1 MRLRLHRLRHPLTP
15 RRPCAHPPTLQAG
28 ISYGVP
34 SSKAPLNTGRADY
47 FGSVPNLAAR
57 LMAVA
62 QPGQVLVDG
71 RLGSIPGLQ
80 WRDDGGALLLGP
92 ECGPL
97 EFTPLGYLQVKV
109 RRWSEG
115 GAEGR
120 GHGGGARPP
129 HLPSA
134 VVAALQRTPP

>member
-1 MRLRLHRLRHPLTP
+1 MLSWDECREQRDPEDTGLLWRGLRVK
-15 RRPCAHPPTLQAG
+15 AG

-62 QPGQVLVDG
+62 APGQVLVDG
-71 RLGSIPGLQ
+71 RLGSLAGLQ
-80 WRDDGGALLLGP
+80 WRGDGGALLLSPAAGA
-92 ECGPL
+92 L

-109 RRWSEG
+109 R
-115 GAEGR
+115 
-120 GHGGGARPP
+120 
-129 HLPSA
+129 
-134 VVAALQRTPP
+134 